1 MDAISD
7 IIKRKPVVADH
18 RNKYEFQAYG
28 NKLALELNDQKHL
41 SLYIKYAKEK
51 DRAQLESALS
61 YALDNA
67 KPEARARAFMWKLKV
82 LRNGSVD
89 ENN

>member
-67 KPEARARAFMWKLKV
+67 KPEARARAFMWKLAGKGN
-82 LRNGSVD
+82 LPT
-89 ENN
+89 

>member
-1 MDAISD
+1 MDAIAD

>member
-1 MDAISD
+1 MENLAD
-7 IIKRKPVVADH
+7 IIKKKVVVADH

-28 NKLALELNDQKHL
+28 NKLAQELNDKKHL

-51 DRAQLESALS
+51 DRALLDSALS

-67 KPEARARAFMWKLKV
+67 KEKSKARAFMWKLTELSK
-82 LRNGSVD
+82 NA
-89 ENN
+89 

>member
-1 MDAISD
+1 MENLAD
-7 IIKRKPVVADH
+7 IIKKKVVVADH

-28 NKLALELNDQKHL
+28 NKLAQELNDQKHL

-51 DRAQLESALS
+51 DRALLESALS

-67 KPEARARAFMWKLKV
+67 KENSKARAFMWKLTELSKA
-82 LRNGSVD
+82 GK
-89 ENN
+89 

>member
-7 IIKRKPVVADH
+7 IIKRKLVVADH

-67 KPEARARAFMWKLKV
+67 KPEARARAFMWKLKE
-82 LRNGSVD
+82 LGSLVRV
-89 ENN
+89 